1 MFTVPALLG
10 SDGRFSEGSAQCLQ
24 RIAGRAGHVVGHMG
38 HSCGVAGGAGS
49 AAAGRIFACA
59 RRAMRLDRSTVR
71 DTRPNIAARPGARC
85 FDGAARTIVARAHA
99 LEENEHPF
107 GAISRPRR
115 RKAAHFERS
124 TTQALIEF
132 RHS

>member
-1 MFTVPALLG
+1 MFTAPV
-10 SDGRFSEGSAQCLQ
+10 
-24 RIAGRAGHVVGHMG
+24 G

-49 AAAGRIFACA
+49 TAAGRIFACA
-59 RRAMRLDRSTVR
+59 RRAMRLDHRTAR
-71 DTRPNIAARPGARC
+71 DTRPNIAARPGTRC
-85 FDGAARTIVARAHA
+85 FDGAARTIIARAHA
-99 LEENEHPF
+99 LEQDEHPF

-115 RKAAHFERS
+115 RKLAHFARS